1 MARSNNL
8 ASCHPTDVSVAAGS
22 SNARH
27 EGLRACPHAERNP
40 NWQRTSCE
48 GRRADVVDIAQGGV
62 NQPERGANQP
72 ERGANQPERGVNELK
87 RSVDGTAFSSSGFEV
102 SFCSLMH
109 IIKHQASFAYD

>member
-1 MARSNNL
+1 LNG
-8 ASCHPTDVSVAAGS
+8 T
-22 SNARH
+22 
-27 EGLRACPHAERNP
+27 E
-40 NWQRTSCE
+40 
-48 GRRADVVDIAQGGV
+48 DVVDIAQGGV
-62 NQPERGANQP
+62 NQP